1 MKPIRVLIVDDSV
14 FVRQVIS
21 DIVAAQ
27 PDMEVAGT
35 ARNGAEAL
43 ERLRE
48 LRPDVVTLDI
58 EMPVM
63 DGLAALKAIMATR
76 PLPVV
81 MLSSLTSK
89 GAEMTVRALQA
100 GAVDFVTKPSGKAA
114 VDIAQVGE
122 ELVAKL
128 RVAAGA
134 RPAPSHPVTGIPA
147 GFISGTDPKR
157 GGAAAAP
164 TAGTPALAPRQV
176 SARQPGSAAPGRHP
190 LPHSTPPGTGAGG
203 TPAGQLRAL
212 VVIATSTGGPR
223 ALAEVLSGLPA
234 GLPAAVLVVQHMP
247 PGFTRSL
254 AERLD
259 GMSPLRVKEAEDGE
273 PVVPGTVYLAPGDFH
288 MRVKRAPQG
297 GGLQVALSQDPPVGK
312 LRPAADPLFASVAAE
327 FDGRVV
333 GVILTGM
340 GPDATEGLLA
350 LKPRGARF
358 LAEDESTC
366 VVFGMPRS
374 AIATGQVDRVLP
386 LPEIAPCLVSW
397 LAEAGPAARELPA
410 VGPGATRGTAS
421 RRPGGLAGS

>member
-63 DGLAALKAIMATR
+63 DGLTALKAIMASR

-122 ELVAKL
+122 ELAAKL

-134 RPAPSHPVTGIPA
+134 RPAPSRPLTGIPT
-147 GFISGTDPKR
+147 GFIPGTDPKR
-157 GGAAAAP
+157 SGVAAAP

-176 SARQPGSAAPGRHP
+176 SARQPGSAAPGRRP
-190 LPHSTPPGTGAGG
+190 LPQPAPGPEAGAV
-203 TPAGQLRAL
+203 PARPLRAL

-223 ALAEVLSGLPA
+223 ALAEVLSGLP
-234 GLPAAVLVVQHMP
+234 GDLPAAVLVVQHMP

-259 GMSPLRVKEAEDGE
+259 GMSPLRVKEAEDGDL
-273 PVVPGTVYLAPGDFH
+273 VLPGTVYLAPGDFH
-288 MRVKRAPQG
+288 MRVKRGPQG

-340 GPDATEGLLA
+340 GRDATEGLLA
-350 LKPRGARF
+350 LKQRGARF
-358 LAEDESTC
+358 VAEDESTC

-397 LAEAGPAARELPA
+397 LAEAWVAARELPA
-410 VGPGATRGTAS
+410 AGPGATRGTAS